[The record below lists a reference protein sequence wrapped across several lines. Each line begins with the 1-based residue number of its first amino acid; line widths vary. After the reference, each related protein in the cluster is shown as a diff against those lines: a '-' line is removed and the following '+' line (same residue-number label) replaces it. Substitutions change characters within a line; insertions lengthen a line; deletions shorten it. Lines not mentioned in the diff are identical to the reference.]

1 MDGDSNFSKVKVS
14 DITAEILAVRL
25 WPNIVFNSTWR
36 PQSYKLD
43 NGLKT

>member
-25 WPNIVFNSTWR
+25 WPNIVFSSSWQ
-36 PQSYKLD
+36 PQSY
-43 NGLKT
+43 T